1 MERNVPLHIWLYMNH
16 SFCLVFFKC
25 QDFQSRWQF
34 WGRWGCSRKDI
45 EISNCIHR
53 YCQTKA
59 NERQSPII
67 LTLQLITFIP
77 LPLSCTRGPTEGHFS
92 SVVFCTRPVQIQLTP
107 LSLQEGWFIITLSF
121 MQWAGA
127 CTAPHCIHLGQ
138 SGRNL
143 VIKCWELGFVHGRTS
158 LQLSHLESFS
168 PVLSKT

>member
-92 SVVFCTRPVQIQLTP
+92 SIVFCKASPDPVNTSVLTGRVVYHHSQLHAVGW
-107 LSLQEGWFIITLSF
+107 SLYSSSLHPPGPVRQESCEKML
-121 MQWAGA
+121 GA
-127 CTAPHCIHLGQ
+127 
-138 SGRNL
+138 
-143 VIKCWELGFVHGRTS
+143 
-158 LQLSHLESFS
+158 
-168 PVLSKT
+168 